1 MIKIVAINANAWIP
15 EEFGSEVIAA
25 SEQNSA
31 VEAYGRKV
39 NMNTDTYKVP
49 RIGESAVSVIGKSQ
63 GYPEDPANLDTVLLD
78 TVKFGGQNVIAE
90 EDLADANVDVISAL
104 QKSWA
109 LSYAKTFDNAC
120 LGTTG
125 VGNGTTVPFTSV
137 YKEVSTG
144 AAAHKIA
151 TGGPVTYDK
160 VSQTF
165 GKVEQG
171 GYFADSDMIVIA
183 HTSLKESLR
192 GLVDGNGRP
201 LFIEQV
207 SATQP
212 ATLFGYALQF
222 SDGAKTSATNQ
233 QNPSGNPLL
242 VVGNRQHLIVG
253 QRAPI
258 ESKLSV
264 EAGWNTDEPHLKM
277 RARRAF
283 AVGRAKAFGILEV
296 TTP

>member
-1 MIKIVAINANAWIP
+1 MKVTEYLDNIP
-15 EEFGSEVIAA
+15 IELLST
-25 SEQNSA
+25 SN
-31 VEAYGRKV
+31 GRKLV
-39 NMNTDTYKVP
+39 TRDDPMLFAIVYLIDHLKFEQDEPSLSEFHVALAEY
-49 RIGESAVSVIGKSQ
+49 GKSWIT
-63 GYPEDPANLDTVLLD
+63 EDASKDC
-78 TVKFGGQNVIAE
+78 F
-90 EDLADANVDVISAL
+90 
-104 QKSWA
+104 
-109 LSYAKTFDNAC
+109 
-120 LGTTG
+120 
-125 VGNGTTVPFTSV
+125 
-137 YKEVSTG
+137 KEVSTS

-151 TGGPVTYDK
+151 TAGPATYDK
-160 VSQTF
+160 ISQTF

-171 GYFADSDMIVIA
+171 GFFSDSDVIVIA

-242 VVGNRQHLIVG
+242 VVGNRQHLILGVRSG
-253 QRAPI
+253 P
-258 ESKLSV
+258 ESLISHD
-264 EAGWNTDEPHLKM
+264 AGFATDEPQLKM

-283 AVGRAKAFGILEV
+283 TVGRAKAFGILEV
-296 TTP
+296 TTT

>member
-1 MIKIVAINANAWIP
+1 MT
-15 EEFGSEVIAA
+15 
-25 SEQNSA
+25 
-31 VEAYGRKV
+31 
-39 NMNTDTYKVP
+39 TDTYKVP
-49 RIGESAVSVIGKSQ
+49 RIGESSVGVVSKSQ
-63 GYPEDPANLDTVLLD
+63 PYPEDPANMDTVLLD
-78 TVKFGGQNVIAE
+78 TVKFAGQNVLAE
-90 EDLADANVDVISAL
+90 EDLDDSHIDVIAAL

-109 LSYAKTFDNAC
+109 LGYAKTFDNAC
-120 LGTTG
+120 LGTTA

-151 TGGPVTYDK
+151 TAGPVTYDK

-171 GYFADSDMIVIA
+171 GFFSDSDIIVIA

-207 SATQP
+207 SAIQP
-212 ATLFGYALQF
+212 ATLFGYELRF
-222 SDGAKTSATNQ
+222 SDGAKTSATNL
-233 QNPSGNPLL
+233 QNPTGNPLL

-253 QRAPI
+253 VRKPI
-258 ESKLSV
+258 ESMLSY

-296 TTP
+296 TGA

>member
-1 MIKIVAINANAWIP
+1 MP

-25 SEQNSA
+25 AEQNSA

-39 NMNTDTYKVP
+39 KMNTNTAKVP
-49 RIGESAVSVIGKSQ
+49 RIGESVVSVIGKSQ
-63 GYPEDPANLDTVLLD
+63 PYPEDPANLDQVLLD
-78 TVKFGGQNVIAE
+78 TIKFGGQNVLAE
-90 EDLADANVDVISAL
+90 EDLADSNVNIIAAL

-109 LSYAKTFDNAC
+109 TGYAKTFDNAC
-120 LGTTG
+120 LGTTAVSNG
-125 VGNGTTVPFTSV
+125 GNVPFTSV
-137 YKEVSTG
+137 YKEVSTS

-151 TGGPVTYDK
+151 TAGPVTYDK

-171 GYFADSDMIVIA
+171 GYFSDSDMLVIA

-212 ATLFGYALQF
+212 ATLFGYALRC
-222 SDGAKTSATNQ
+222 SDGSKTSAKNE
-233 QNPSGNPLL
+233 QNPTGNPLL
-242 VVGNRQHLIVG
+242 IVANRQHLIVG
-253 QRAPI
+253 VREEI
-258 ESKLSV
+258 ESRLSI

-283 AVGRAKAFGILEV
+283 AVGRAKAFGVLEV
-296 TTP
+296 TGA